1 MLNDLKNEKSKKM
14 IWWTILLII
23 PILITCITLII
34 FLIFMIK
41 DLKTDYKV
49 LTKLKDIAK
58 AIEKGKITN
67 D

>member
-1 MLNDLKNEKSKKM
+1 M
-14 IWWTILLII
+14 IWWEILLII
-23 PILITCITLII
+23 PILITFITLII

>member
-1 MLNDLKNEKSKKM
+1 LLKLKV
-14 IWWTILLII
+14 LHQVY
-23 PILITCITLII
+23 
-34 FLIFMIK
+34 
-41 DLKTDYKV
+41 LKTDYKV